1 MPTGAGQSGPTAFG
15 APSSADGGLG
25 QRGTGA
31 SGVPTAGTRG
41 QAEDDEH
48 ETPDYLKQFEHFA
61 DGRTVAPSV
70 IGADPTVSNPALSD
84 TSGNGR

>member
-1 MPTGAGQSGPTAFG
+1 MPAGAGQSGPTAFG
-15 APSSADGGLG
+15 APASADGGVA

-31 SGVPTAGTRG
+31 AGAPASGTRG

-70 IGADPTVSNPALSD
+70 IGADPTVPD

>member
-1 MPTGAGQSGPTAFG
+1 MPAGPGQSGPTAFG
-15 APSSADGGLG
+15 APTSTDSGLA

-31 SGVPTAGTRG
+31 AGAPASGTRG

-48 ETPDYLKQFEHFA
+48 QTPDYLKQFEHFA

-70 IGADPTVSNPALSD
+70 IGADPTVPDIN
-84 TSGNGR
+84 GNGR